1 MKVSELM
8 TTNVVTCAPGTN
20 LAEAAK
26 LMWDHDCGILPIVDQ
41 MGHVA
46 GMITDRDICMA
57 VATKGAPAARIS
69 ADEVTS
75 RRVIGVAPADDVAK
89 ALTAMRDHQVHR
101 LPVVDEHGGLA
112 GIVSMND
119 IILFGDGKSAKPE
132 AIVDTMRAISAH
144 RKVAIAPA

>member
-8 TTNVVTCAPGTN
+8 TTNVVACAPGTN

-26 LMWDHDCGILPIVDQ
+26 LMWDHDCGLLPIVDQ

-46 GMITDRDICMA
+46 GVITDRDICMA
-57 VATKGAPAARIS
+57 VATKGGPAARIT

-89 ALTAMRDHQVHR
+89 ALAAMRDHQVHR
-101 LPVVDEHGGLA
+101 LPVIDEHGALV

-119 IILFGDGKSAKPE
+119 IVLFGDGKSARPE
-132 AIVDTMRAISAH
+132 AIVDAMRAISQH